1 MFRYFLEIFRNLF
14 RRNIAFSAFVFAGS
28 TVARTARIHRG
39 CKVRNSQVC
48 DHSYVAINTW
58 LTNADVGRF
67 TSIGSGAVIGL
78 ATHTLSNISSS
89 PIFTLRNNA
98 TGVAWIDSDVADNT
112 DNLPRTIIGNDV
124 WIGTNVLIKS
134 GVTVGTGAVVGA
146 GAVVTKDVPPYAV
159 VCGVPAKVIKYRF
172 PEEVCAKL
180 LASEWW
186 NMADE
191 DLKVAAH
198 SFQRRVNPANVDIL
212 LGEITRQGG
221 K

>member
-1 MFRYFLEIFRNLF
+1 M
-14 RRNIAFSAFVFAGS
+14 
-28 TVARTARIHRG
+28 
-39 CKVRNSQVC
+39 
-48 DHSYVAINTW
+48 
-58 LTNADVGRF
+58 
-67 TSIGSGAVIGL
+67 
-78 ATHTLSNISSS
+78 
-89 PIFTLRNNA
+89 
-98 TGVAWIDSDVADNT
+98 AWIDSDVADNT

-186 NMADE
+186 NMSDE
-191 DLKVAAH
+191 DLKAAAH